1 VTYSRHRLTPEKD
14 EKARPTMGRKHC
26 SRGAIEWGFIAAVA
40 GGGVAAL
47 IIIGLG
53 VGLFFTHRDKTVV
66 EPSDAACGCPALLD
80 MINRRDLA
88 KAAIKSIDGLSNVQS
103 GNDAR
108 AGKAE
113 MYSDELY
120 VPGKEANQ
128 AAIRKA
134 NTGAPPGAG
143 ETPPYTCSP
152 DVSAGTTECMRASLR
167 AHENVH
173 QQACLA
179 NTKRFANY
187 KYAKTMVEFWQED
200 HDGYQAEV
208 DFLTRNIDKCMHVS
222 NYPGAQSKEEEQQR
236 RAGSKR
242 RVTQYG
248 AGLPA

>member
-1 VTYSRHRLTPEKD
+1 
-14 EKARPTMGRKHC
+14 MGWRHC
-26 SRGAIEWGFIAAVA
+26 SRGAIEWGFIATVA
-40 GGGVAAL
+40 GSSVAAL
-47 IIIGLG
+47 IAIGVGL
-53 VGLFFTHRDKTVV
+53 GLFFTHRDKTVV
-66 EPSDAACGCPALLD
+66 QPNDEVCQCPDLLD
-80 MINRRDLA
+80 MIHRRDLA
-88 KAAIKSIDGLSNVQS
+88 KAAIQSIDGLSKDQAA
-103 GNDAR
+103 NDAR

-128 AAIRKA
+128 AAIHKA
-134 NTGAPPGAG
+134 NTSAPPGAG

-152 DVSAGTTECMRASLR
+152 DVSAGPTKCMQSSLQ

-179 NTKRFANY
+179 NPKRFANY

-200 HDGYQAEV
+200 RDGYQAEV

-222 NYPGAQSKEEEQQR
+222 NYPGAQTKEEEQQR

-242 RVTQYG
+242 RVTEYG